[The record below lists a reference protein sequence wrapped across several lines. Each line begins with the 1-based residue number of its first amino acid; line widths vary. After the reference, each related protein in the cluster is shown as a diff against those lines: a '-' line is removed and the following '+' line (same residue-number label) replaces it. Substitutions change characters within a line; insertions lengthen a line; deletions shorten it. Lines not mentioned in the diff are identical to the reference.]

1 MPAPDFFQVIT
12 WECKAD
18 YENSKRH
25 QDSVCWRR
33 HLMPNEKVLREEG
46 AALAKELL
54 RMDHITKVFPGVKAL
69 DNVNLSVE
77 EGEIHALVG
86 ENGAGKSTLMNVLSG
101 IYPYGTYEGDIV
113 YEGEV
118 CKFQKIKDSEK
129 KGIVII
135 HQELALVPQMS
146 IGENM
151 FIGNERGT
159 KNAINWN
166 ETYSEAD
173 KYLKMVGLSE
183 SSHVLIK
190 DIGTGK
196 QQLVEIAKALAKHA
210 KLLILDEPTSS
221 LNETDSRALLDLM
234 LEFKKQGMT
243 MIIISHKLNEVV
255 YVADKITVIRYG
267 STVETMDCHST
278 KIDEDRI
285 IRGMVGREL
294 TNRFPKRE
302 GVAIGDINLE
312 VKDWTVHHPL
322 YTERKVVDGVNFNVR
337 KGEVVGIY
345 GLMGAGRTEL
355 AMSIFGKS
363 YGSEV
368 TGTLTINGQEV
379 SLKDPRAAIEAKIAY
394 VTEDRKGNGLVL
406 SNPIR
411 VNTSL
416 ANMKGVSDRGI
427 IDQDKEYQVAD
438 EYREK
443 LSTKTPSVEQNVGN
457 LSGGN
462 QQKVLLAKWMFTDPD
477 ILILDEPT
485 RGIDVGAK
493 YEIYCI
499 INDLV
504 KAGKSVVMI
513 SSELPEVLGMS
524 DRIYIMNEG
533 RFVGELN
540 AAEAT
545 QELIMTSI
553 LQSGRGE

>member
-1 MPAPDFFQVIT
+1 MA
-12 WECKAD
+12 
-18 YENSKRH
+18 
-25 QDSVCWRR
+25 
-33 HLMPNEKVLREEG
+33 KVLLEM
-46 AALAKELL
+46 KN
-54 RMDHITKVFPGVKAL
+54 ITKTFPGVKAL
-69 DNVNLSVE
+69 DNVNLKVE

-101 IYPYGTYEGDIV
+101 IYPYGSYEGDIV
-113 YEGEV
+113 YDGEV
-118 CKFQKIKDSEK
+118 CQFHTIKDSEQ

-151 FIGNERGT
+151 FLGNERG
-159 KNAINWN
+159 KKLAINWN
-166 ETYSEAD
+166 ETYKEAD
-173 KYLKMVGLSE
+173 KYLKMVGLTE

-196 QQLVEIAKALAKHA
+196 QQLVEIAKALAKNA

-243 MIIISHKLNEVV
+243 MIIITHKLNEVV
-255 YVADKITVIRYG
+255 YVADKITVVRDG
-267 STVETMDCHST
+267 STIETMDKHT
-278 KIDEDRI
+278 ETIDEDRI
-285 IRGMVGREL
+285 IKGMVGREI
-294 TNRFPKRE
+294 TDRFPKRE
-302 GVAIGDINLE
+302 GVKIGDINME
-312 VKDWTVHHPL
+312 VDNWTVYHPL
-322 YTERKVVDGVNFNVR
+322 YTERKVVDNVSFNVR

-355 AMSIFGKS
+355 AMSIFGRS
-363 YGSEV
+363 YGSEI
-368 TGTLTINGQEV
+368 TGTLKIDGKEV
-379 SLKDPRAAIEAKIAY
+379 VLKNPRAAINAKLAY

-411 VNTSL
+411 VNNSL
-416 ANMKGVSDRGI
+416 ANMFGVSSRGV
-427 IDQDKEYQVAD
+427 IDVDKEYQVALD
-438 EYREK
+438 YKNK
-443 LSTKTPSVEQNVGN
+443 LKTKAPTVEQNVGN

-462 QQKVLLAKWMFTDPD
+462 QQKVLLAKWMFTDPN

-504 KAGKSVVMI
+504 AMGKSVIMI
-513 SSELPEVLGMS
+513 SSELPEVIGMS

-533 RFVGELN
+533 RFMGEMK
-540 AAEAT
+540 ASEAT
-545 QELIMTSI
+545 QENIMATI
-553 LQSGRGE
+553 VQSGKGE

>member
-1 MPAPDFFQVIT
+1 M
-12 WECKAD
+12 K
-18 YENSKRH
+18 N
-25 QDSVCWRR
+25 
-33 HLMPNEKVLREEG
+33 
-46 AALAKELL
+46 
-54 RMDHITKVFPGVKAL
+54 ITKTFPGVKAL
-69 DNVNLSVE
+69 DNVNLQVE

-101 IYPYGTYEGDIV
+101 IYPYGSYEGDII
-113 YEGEV
+113 YNGEI
-118 CKFQKIKDSEK
+118 CQFQKITDSEK

-151 FIGNERGT
+151 FLGNERG
-159 KNAINWN
+159 KKSAINWN

-183 SSHVLIK
+183 SSRVLIK

-196 QQLVEIAKALAKHA
+196 QQLVEIAKALAKNA

-243 MIIISHKLNEVV
+243 MIIITHKLNEVV
-255 YVADKITVIRYG
+255 YVADKITVVRDG
-267 STVETMDCHST
+267 STVETMDCHT
-278 KIDEDRI
+278 MEINEDRI
-285 IRGMVGREL
+285 IRGMVGREI
-294 TNRFPKRE
+294 TDRFPKRND
-302 GVAIGDINLE
+302 ANGDIVVDIGEINME
-312 VKDWTVHHPL
+312 VKNWTVHHPL
-322 YTERKVVDGVNFNVR
+322 YTERKVVDNVSMNVR

-355 AMSIFGKS
+355 AMSIFGRS
-363 YGSEV
+363 YGSEI
-368 TGTLTINGQEV
+368 TGTLKINGKEMI
-379 SLKDPRAAIEAKIAY
+379 LKNPREAINAHLAY

-416 ANMKGVSDRGI
+416 ANMKGVSKNGV
-427 IDQDKEYQVAD
+427 IDVDKEYQIAV
-438 EYREK
+438 EYKEK
-443 LSTKTPSVEQNVGN
+443 LRTKTPSVEQNVGN

-504 KAGKSVVMI
+504 KAGKSVIMI
-513 SSELPEVLGMS
+513 SSELPEVIGMS

-533 RFVGELN
+533 KFVGEMK
-540 AAEAT
+540 AEDAT
-545 QELIMTSI
+545 QENIMACI
-553 LQSGRGE
+553 LQSGRGEEA